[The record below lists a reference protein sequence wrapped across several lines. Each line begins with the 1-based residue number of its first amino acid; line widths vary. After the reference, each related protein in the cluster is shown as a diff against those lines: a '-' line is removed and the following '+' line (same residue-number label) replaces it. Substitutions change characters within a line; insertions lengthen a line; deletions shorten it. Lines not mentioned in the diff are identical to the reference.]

1 MVEIVAFDT
10 TVPLIE
16 GVFELLGEVGIE
28 PVKTGADKLVERVV
42 VVESSLPELQ
52 PTRPDIR
59 SALVLRNNKN
69 LYVLKNLI

>member
-52 PTRPDIR
+52 PTRPDIS